1 MSFDHGAT
9 KEGEKQYR
17 RWKKM
22 LAEKNRRQW
31 LRHQLH
37 IAARRNRGG
46 SGEVVTG
53 FRSRAE
59 MSVQFYL
66 PFFIQA
72 FFRSFVEPQAIFC
85 REESPAA

>member
-1 MSFDHGAT
+1 
-9 KEGEKQYR
+9 
-17 RWKKM
+17 M
-22 LAEKNRRQW
+22 LAERTGDRQW
-31 LRHQLH
+31 LWLRRRCRRRKH
-37 IAARRNRGG
+37 ARRC
-46 SGEVVTG
+46 EVVTG